1 MDSTTNPAVAETPAA
16 AMTDKGKAYLSQV
29 QQLSSQPAVRRALP
43 AILLVVVAIVGL
55 ALYSILAQPK
65 RLSLYSDLAE
75 ADKARAVEILTSNG
89 ISATI
94 DQSTGTLRVTE
105 SDYHRARMVLATE
118 GLPAGTP
125 DGITSLSDMP
135 MGASRSVEAARLRR
149 MHELDLARSITEFQN
164 VTSAR
169 VHLALPEQTAFIRDT
184 KPPRASVFAQ
194 VAPGRA
200 LDQGQV
206 SAIISLVSTSVP
218 GMTRSN
224 VSVVDQTGRLL
235 SRENNDPLSEMTD
248 QQLDYRKR
256 METHYRQR
264 IEALLS
270 PIVGPGNVA
279 AEVTVD
285 MDFTRSEIT
294 SEQYQP
300 NGSVIRSS
308 QEMIQS
314 SNAGQAKGIPGAV
327 SNTPPQEAQ
336 LVEEGPG
343 VTVRRNPT
351 PNENM
356 TSNSTTNYEVSR
368 VVETTTPAMAQ
379 VTRIHAAVLMRS
391 PAGTMDE
398 NGSLVPGA
406 LPEAVMRDAEALIRS
421 AIGFQEP
428 RGDTV
433 TLSAQP
439 FIDSFETVTMPWY
452 KEAWVHNAAR
462 YAAQIAVLAIVV
474 LGLIKPIVDRLL
486 FTPAS
491 APTAVPGGMGAP
503 IQANNGVPS
512 GFGDA
517 IEVGPGETLAEVRA
531 RLDGFEPA
539 GNPWSHISYE
549 EKLSL
554 VRDLTQSDGDRIAT
568 AFKAMIEEDEAKM
581 K

>member
-1 MDSTTNPAVAETPAA
+1 MDSTTNPAIADTPAGA
-16 AMTDKGKAYLSQV
+16 ISDKGKVYLSQV
-29 QQLSSQPAVRRALP
+29 QQLSAQPAIRRALP
-43 AILLVVVAIVGL
+43 AIMLVIVAVVGL
-55 ALYSILAQPK
+55 AIYGLLAQPS
-65 RLSLYSDLAE
+65 RMTLYSDLPE
-75 ADKARAVEILTSNG
+75 ADKARAVEVLTSSG
-89 ISATI
+89 IEATI
-94 DQSTGTLRVTE
+94 DQSTGAMRVKE
-105 SDYHRARMVLATE
+105 SDYYRARMILATE

-125 DGITSLSDMP
+125 DGMTSLSDMP

-164 VTSAR
+164 ISSAR
-169 VHLALPEQTAFIRDT
+169 VHLALPEQTAFIRDS

-206 SAIISLVSTSVP
+206 AAIISLVSTSVP

-256 METHYRQR
+256 MEAHYRQR
-264 IEALLS
+264 IEALLG

-300 NGSVIRSS
+300 NGSVIRSE
-308 QEMIQS
+308 QEMVQQS
-314 SNAGQAKGIPGAV
+314 NSAQAKGIPGAA
-327 SNTPPQEAQ
+327 SNTPPSEAQ
-336 LVEEGPG
+336 LVEKGPG
-343 VTVRRNPT
+343 ATSRNAGQ
-351 PNENM
+351 NNNM
-356 TSNSTTNYEVSR
+356 TTNSTVNYEVSR
-368 VVETTTPAMAQ
+368 RVETTTPAMAT

-391 PAGTMDE
+391 PSGTMDE
-398 NGSLVPGA
+398 NGSLIPGE
-406 LPEAVMRDAEALIRS
+406 LPATVMRDAEALIRS
-421 AIGFQEP
+421 AIGFQQP

-439 FIDSFETVTMPWY
+439 FVNTFEDVIMPWY
-452 KEAWVHNAAR
+452 KEAWVHNVAR
-462 YAAQIAVLAIVV
+462 YTAQIAVLAIVV

-491 APTAVPGGMGAP
+491 ATTNIPGGMGAP
-503 IQANNGVPS
+503 IQSNLPG
-512 GFGDA
+512 GYGEA

-539 GNPWSHISYE
+539 GNPWTHISYE

-554 VRDLTQSDGDRIAT
+554 VRDLTQTDGDRIAT
-568 AFKAMIEEDEAKM
+568 AFKSMIEEDEAKLN
-581 K
+581 